1 MSDTSGRTI
10 PSSVTCFRQGGNLL
24 LAALIAACSQAGP
37 RTAEAPAPKQAGAAA
52 QVASS
57 EDVRQSPNVPI
68 EQQLMARS
76 PGVVISRTS
85 EGNLTIRIR
94 GGSSSVQGNN
104 APLYIVDG
112 VPFSPSNDGGLSG
125 INPYDIQSIR
135 VLKDATDITMYGV
148 RGANGVIVIKTK
160 KSRQ

>member
-1 MSDTSGRTI
+1 MSDTPRRTFA
-10 PSSVTCFRQGGNLL
+10 SLLVRFGGAGGFCLAT
-24 LAALIAACSQAGP
+24 LAAGCSSPRSTTTPVPATQAGP
-37 RTAEAPAPKQAGAAA
+37 AQAATAT
-52 QVASS
+52 
-57 EDVRQSPNVPI
+57 DVQQSPNVPI

-76 PGVVISRTS
+76 PGVTIGRTS
-85 EGNLTIRIR
+85 DGSLTIRIR

-112 VPFSPSNDGGLSG
+112 VPFAPSTDGGLSG
-125 INPYDIQSIR
+125 LNPHDIQSIR

-160 KSRQ
+160 KARQ

>member
-1 MSDTSGRTI
+1 MSDTSGRTVL
-10 PSSVTCFRQGGNLL
+10 SSATCIRQGGRLL
-24 LAALIAACSQAGP
+24 LAALLAGCSQAGP
-37 RTAEAPAPKQAGAAA
+37 RTAETPAPKQAGTA
-52 QVASS
+52 QVATAD
-57 EDVRQSPNVPI
+57 DVRQSPNVPI

-76 PGVVISRTS
+76 PGVVIARTS

-112 VPFSPSNDGGLSG
+112 VPFSPSTDGGLSG
-125 INPYDIQSIR
+125 LNPHDIQSIR
-135 VLKDATDITMYGV
+135 VLKDATDITMYGS

-160 KSRQ
+160 QSRQ

>member
-10 PSSVTCFRQGGNLL
+10 PLSASCFRQGGRLL
-24 LAALIAACSQAGP
+24 LAALIAGCSQAGP
-37 RTAEAPAPKQAGAAA
+37 RSAETPAPKQAGSA
-52 QVASS
+52 QVANA
-57 EDVRQSPNVPI
+57 EDIRQSPNVPI

-76 PGVVISRTS
+76 PGVVISRTP

-125 INPYDIQSIR
+125 INPHDIQSIR